1 MSRKR
6 LRIIITAGA
15 TREPLDPVRFI
26 SNYATGTFG
35 CQLASEAQARG
46 HQVILIHAQLESLKP
61 KGLPAIAVRTAAE
74 LQSALAAKFSWC
86 DCLIMSAAV
95 GDFRVRRVAR
105 KKIKRGRSKE
115 LTLRLEQ
122 NPDILAGLGRKKGK
136 RVLVGFAL
144 ETENL
149 KNNARHKL
157 NQKNLDLIVA
167 TSMKSRSYPFGSSRM
182 DGLIIARE
190 GRARNF
196 KQAPKKRLAR
206 ILLDSVEKIVL
217 S

>member
-1 MSRKR
+1 
-6 LRIIITAGA
+6 
-15 TREPLDPVRFI
+15 
-26 SNYATGTFG
+26 
-35 CQLASEAQARG
+35 
-46 HQVILIHAQLESLKP
+46 
-61 KGLPAIAVRTAAE
+61 
-74 LQSALAAKFSWC
+74 
-86 DCLIMSAAV
+86 
-95 GDFRVRRVAR
+95 
-105 KKIKRGRSKE
+105 
-115 LTLRLEQ
+115 
-122 NPDILAGLGRKKGK
+122 PDILAGLGRKKGK